1 MLRKSLA
8 LTLAGLLTAI
18 TLPALA
24 HAQLLE
30 SQPKANQV
38 LSASPAEFRLNFS
51 DELIDLGAASNW
63 LKVENSQGEVVS
75 TDSVLNGN
83 QISAKPTQVLK
94 PGKYQLTWRVLSEDG
109 HPIQGN
115 YEFTIQSA
123 QILLQKTS
131 HTQKA
136 VTLFFN
142 QKLATGT
149 KITITGPGS
158 KSITGKLKLTA
169 TQAVFSFTN
178 KPAAGKYAVYYLA
191 KSSGGQTLRGNFSIT
206 YK

>member
-136 VTLFFN
+136 VTLNFN

-149 KITITGPGS
+149 KVTITGPGS
-158 KSITGKLKLTA
+158 KSITGKVKLTA
-169 TQAVFSFTN
+169 TQAVFSFAT
-178 KPAAGKYAVYYLA
+178 KPATGKYVVYYLA
-191 KSSGGQTLRGNFSIT
+191 KSVGGQTLRGNFSIT

>member
-149 KITITGPGS
+149 KITVTGPGS
-158 KSITGKLKLTA
+158 KSITGKLKLSASQVVFTYA
-169 TQAVFSFTN
+169 T
-178 KPAAGKYAVYYLA
+178 KPAAGKYVVYYLA
-191 KSSGGQTLRGNFSIT
+191 KSAGGQTLRGNFSIT

>member
-38 LSASPAEFRLNFS
+38 LSSSPAEFRLNFS
-51 DELIDLGAASNW
+51 DELIDLGLASNW
-63 LKVENSQGEVVS
+63 LKVEDSQGVVVS

-94 PGKYQLTWRVLSEDG
+94 PGKYQLTWRALSEDG

-115 YEFTIQSA
+115 YEFTVQSA

-131 HTQKA
+131 HTQKV
-136 VTLFFN
+136 VTLSFS

-158 KSITGKLKLTA
+158 KSITGKVKLTA
-169 TQAVFSFTN
+169 TQVVFSFAT
-178 KPAAGKYAVYYLA
+178 KPAAGKYVVYYLA
-191 KSSGGQTLRGNFSIT
+191 KSVGGQTLRGNFIIS

>member
-158 KSITGKLKLTA
+158 KSITGKVKLTA
-169 TQAVFSFTN
+169 TQAVFTYAT
-178 KPAAGKYAVYYLA
+178 KPAAGKYVVYYLA
-191 KSSGGQTLRGNFSIT
+191 KSAGGQTLRGNFSIT

>member
-158 KSITGKLKLTA
+158 KSITGKLKLSASQVVFTYA
-169 TQAVFSFTN
+169 T
-178 KPAAGKYAVYYLA
+178 KPAAGKYVVYYLA
-191 KSSGGQTLRGNFSIT
+191 KSAGGQTLRGNFSIT